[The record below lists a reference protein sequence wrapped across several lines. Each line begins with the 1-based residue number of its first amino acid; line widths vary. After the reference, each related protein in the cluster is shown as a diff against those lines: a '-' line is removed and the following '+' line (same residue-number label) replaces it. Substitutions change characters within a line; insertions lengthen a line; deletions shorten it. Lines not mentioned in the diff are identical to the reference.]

1 MIQIRK
7 NVFETNSSS
16 THSIA
21 IPNHKLAE
29 YPRVVHFGIGGFGWS
44 FEEVNPADY
53 LYTAILAY
61 YYHPEEREEKL
72 NYLKDVLDRHNILY
86 TMQEPKFETW
96 PEEFP
101 GEVWLDTDCG
111 YVDHAGELSEFL
123 EAVFKDEDTLLNF
136 IFNGLVFTGNDNSYD
151 DERPFVNRTSPTYEC
166 YHYDSKTKK
175 ETREEKKN
183 PYYDEKYERDYN
195 WYYKGN

>member
-21 IPNHKLAE
+21 IPNHKLAD
-29 YPRVVHFGIGGFGWS
+29 YPRVVHFGIGEFGWS

-61 YYHPEEREEKL
+61 YCDPKEREEKL
-72 NYLKDVLDRHNILY
+72 SYLKDVLDRHNILY

-96 PEEFP
+96 PEQFP
-101 GEVWLDTDCG
+101 GKEWLDLDCG
-111 YVDHAGELSEFL
+111 YIDHTGELSEFL

-166 YHYDSKTKK
+166 YEYDSKTKK
-175 ETREEKKN
+175 ETTEEKKN
-183 PYYDEKYERDYN
+183 PYYKESYVTDYD